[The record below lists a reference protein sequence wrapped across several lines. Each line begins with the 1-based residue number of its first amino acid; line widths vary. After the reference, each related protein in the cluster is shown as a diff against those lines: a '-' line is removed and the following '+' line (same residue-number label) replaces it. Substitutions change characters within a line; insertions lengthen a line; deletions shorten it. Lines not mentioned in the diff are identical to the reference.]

1 MSDVCS
7 ILGVLAWGFVFA
19 FYSITYGLWEVCVNF
34 CNVEAEKKERV
45 FQILVLMQLQVAGWV
60 GMSMTAC
67 WETAKWW
74 VLQSIIDL
82 C

>member
-1 MSDVCS
+1 M
-7 ILGVLAWGFVFA
+7 AFEKFA
-19 FYSITYGLWEVCVNF
+19 NF

-67 WETAKWW
+67 WEIAK
-74 VLQSIIDL
+74 
-82 C
+82 